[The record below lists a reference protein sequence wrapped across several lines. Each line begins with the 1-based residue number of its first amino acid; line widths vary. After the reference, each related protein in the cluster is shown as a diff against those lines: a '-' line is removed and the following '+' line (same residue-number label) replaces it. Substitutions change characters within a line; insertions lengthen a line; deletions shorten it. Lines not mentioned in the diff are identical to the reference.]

1 MKIYRVTVC
10 LEETYNDIIAE
21 DEEDAFIQA
30 SDLAMSGGCWSCDI
44 EEIGEIKN
52 ED

>member
-1 MKIYRVTVC
+1 MKIYRVTV
-10 LEETYNDIIAE
+10 NDIIAE

-30 SDLAMSGGCWSCDI
+30 ADLAMSAMSGGCWRCDI
-44 EEIGEIKN
+44 EEIGEIKD